1 MEIKAYHRH
10 ANKLMRILPQ
20 QVDWLEL
27 EGSSTTVINAET
39 VQRESQIAARREVVQ
54 DLPTRE
60 QVMSIIVTVHP
71 LTPPF
76 LASPPP
82 FHPIPPSPLNKHL
95 EMFSLKCI
103 IELRSKKSNITS
115 YKQNVNFSIE

>member
-1 MEIKAYHRH
+1 MEIKAYPRH

-54 DLPTRE
+54 DLPTRK

-71 LTPPF
+71 LAPPPF
-76 LASPPP
+76 LASPRS
-82 FHPIPPSPLNKHL
+82 IPSPPPLSTN
-95 EMFSLKCI
+95 
-103 IELRSKKSNITS
+103 T
-115 YKQNVNFSIE
+115 

>member
-1 MEIKAYHRH
+1 MEIKAYPRH

-54 DLPTRE
+54 DLPTRK

-71 LTPPF
+71 LPPPPF
-76 LASPPP
+76 LASPRS
-82 FHPIPPSPLNKHL
+82 IPSPPPL
-95 EMFSLKCI
+95 
-103 IELRSKKSNITS
+103 
-115 YKQNVNFSIE
+115 

>member
-1 MEIKAYHRH
+1 MEIKAYPRH

-54 DLPTRE
+54 DLPTRK

-71 LTPPF
+71 LAPPF
-76 LASPPP
+76 SSLPP

>member
-1 MEIKAYHRH
+1 MEIKAYPLHT
-10 ANKLMRILPQ
+10 NKLMRILPQ

-60 QVMSIIVTVHP
+60 QIMSIIVTVHP
-71 LTPPF
+71 LTPLF
-76 LASPPP
+76 LASPP
-82 FHPIPPSPLNKHL
+82 FHPIPPPLSTN
-95 EMFSLKCI
+95 
-103 IELRSKKSNITS
+103 T
-115 YKQNVNFSIE
+115 

>member
-1 MEIKAYHRH
+1 MEIKAYPRH

-71 LTPPF
+71 LTPPP
-76 LASPPP
+76 LSSLPPVPSHPPP
-82 FHPIPPSPLNKHL
+82 PLSTN
-95 EMFSLKCI
+95 
-103 IELRSKKSNITS
+103 T
-115 YKQNVNFSIE
+115 